1 MLSVAI
7 TKRVGDFLLDVR
19 WEAAEPVA
27 ALVGPS
33 GSGKT
38 LTLHCLAGLV
48 RPDRGRIQVGERVL
62 FDAGAGIDE
71 AARARRLGYVFQGYA
86 LFPYLTVRDNIA
98 YGLKAWP
105 RPARAARAALVIERL
120 GLAGLEARYPA
131 ELSGG
136 QQQRVALGRA
146 LAPDPDLLLLD
157 EPLSALDAPLR
168 RQLRDE
174 LEGTLREW
182 GKATVLVTHDLA
194 EAYQLADRIIVYEHG
209 RVLQAA
215 PRSALLWQ
223 PASATVARIMG
234 MRNIL
239 QGVVEKASAERIR
252 LRWRGQAL
260 EAANSPSHAYR
271 PEPGTPAAFFI
282 RPEHVRLI
290 RKDRGALDPSR
301 HMNLM
306 RGVVVGEA
314 DLGTARVLRVR
325 LDAPGPPAQGDF
337 DLEVEIPPLV
347 HEILDLGRDR
357 QWQLSVHRGAIHVL
371 PA

>member
-1 MLSVAI
+1 MLSVSI
-7 TKRVGDFLLDVR
+7 RVRVGAFTLDVH
-19 WEAAEPVA
+19 WEAAEPVV

-48 RPDRGRIQVGERVL
+48 RPERGRIVVDDRVL
-62 FDAGAGIDE
+62 FDAASGIDQPT
-71 AARARRLGYVFQGYA
+71 RIRRLGYVFQGYA
-86 LFPYLTVRDNIA
+86 LFPYLTVHDNVA
-98 YGLKAWP
+98 YGLRSWS
-105 RPARAARAALVIERL
+105 RAARADRVALVIDRL

-136 QQQRVALGRA
+136 QQQRVALARA

-174 LEGTLREW
+174 LAGTLGEW

-194 EAYQLADRIIVYEHG
+194 EAYQLAERIVVYERG
-209 RVLQAA
+209 RVLQSA
-215 PRSALLWQ
+215 PRTALLWQ

-239 QGVVEKASAERIR
+239 RGIVEKAAADRIAI
-252 LRWRGQAL
+252 RWREQTL
-260 EAANSPSHAYR
+260 EAANSPSHDFH
-271 PEPGTPAAFFI
+271 PEPGTPIAFFI

-290 RKDRGALDPSR
+290 RKERGAPDPAR

-306 RGVVVGEA
+306 RGVVVAQA
-314 DLGTARVLRVR
+314 DLGTARVLRMR
-325 LDAPGPPAQGDF
+325 LDAPGEPAQGAF
-337 DLEVEIPPLV
+337 DLEVEVPPLV
-347 HEILDLGRDR
+347 HELLDLERDR
-357 QWQLSVHRGAIHVL
+357 EWQLSVHRGAIHAL
-371 PA
+371 PS